1 MVFLLVFALAIPCTL
16 LDRSDMGWLGKEAM
30 FYSQLSAYMLWFLL
44 PAAGLVTAF
53 SLFYFLFRSRA
64 VAAYFSLGIS
74 RDALFA
80 VRYLTGAGILVGSL
94 LPNMLASL
102 VINVLRIRVDAGFF
116 LRFLYLLAVACL
128 AMLVPYTLAVL
139 VITLC
144 GTLTEAAAHT
154 AVWLCAPH
162 LLGWAAGTFL
172 RVLLPGSPF
181 DGYGSVL
188 DAAMDSGSL
197 HRLRRSLRPSI
208 PVCSSGRPS
217 SGR

>member
-1 MVFLLVFALAIPCTL
+1 MKWRRSDMTSPAFSKRGILSMRLDRPCGSSGCCRGFSLVFALAIPCTL

-116 LRFLYLLAVACL
+116 LRFLYLLAVAASPCWCL
-128 AMLVPYTLAVL
+128 TPLRCWVSP
-139 VITLC
+139 C
-144 GTLTEAAAHT
+144 AA
-154 AVWLCAPH
+154 P
-162 LLGWAAGTFL
+162 
-172 RVLLPGSPF
+172 
-181 DGYGSVL
+181 
-188 DAAMDSGSL
+188 
-197 HRLRRSLRPSI
+197 
-208 PVCSSGRPS
+208 
-217 SGR
+217 